1 MDLKVHAIILRLNNS
16 KSSELDPP
24 CLFPVGAGMVKGGGR
39 GASTWTALH
48 PTVLEKL
55 PAFIQLQLPI
65 TFTRRG
71 AVDRAMLDRLIDSI
85 LRGGSFT
92 EAADGIREACM
103 RRDMRLRENQMQFL
117 LYKEQLSAAEGK
129 SPTQELAGQSPALH
143 TQSPPG
149 VSRAGNSSKHLE
161 NDTSFQPS
169 RQYLSAVWL
178 EAMRPTIDWANRFL
192 STITGRFWCLDHT
205 FATATRV
212 RDANQQPVYKAV
224 LTVVNEY
231 CQVVAQWFTHT
242 TSLLEVRSGLEKL
255 TERYK
260 DEAIQVYPHSSA
272 LPSIY
277 KHSCFLFGFPRSKAD
292 TDRLG

>member
-1 MDLKVHAIILRLNNS
+1 
-16 KSSELDPP
+16 
-24 CLFPVGAGMVKGGGR
+24 
-39 GASTWTALH
+39 
-48 PTVLEKL
+48 
-55 PAFIQLQLPI
+55 
-65 TFTRRG
+65 
-71 AVDRAMLDRLIDSI
+71 MLDRLTDSI

-117 LYKEQLSAAEGK
+117 LYKEQQSAAEGK

-143 TQSPPG
+143 TQSPRG
-149 VSRAGNSSKHLE
+149 SSRAGNSSKHLE

-169 RQYLSAVWL
+169 WQYLSAVWL
-178 EAMRPTIDWANRFL
+178 EAMRPTIDWANRYL

-242 TSLLEVRSGLEKL
+242 TSLLEVRSGLERLK
-255 TERYK
+255 ERYK
-260 DEAIQVYPHSSA
+260 NEAIQVYPHSSA
-272 LPSIY
+272 LSSNY
-277 KHSCFLFGFPRSKAD
+277 KHSCFFFSPTPEIRQILTGWGDSAGPRIY
-292 TDRLG
+292 LGGQQ